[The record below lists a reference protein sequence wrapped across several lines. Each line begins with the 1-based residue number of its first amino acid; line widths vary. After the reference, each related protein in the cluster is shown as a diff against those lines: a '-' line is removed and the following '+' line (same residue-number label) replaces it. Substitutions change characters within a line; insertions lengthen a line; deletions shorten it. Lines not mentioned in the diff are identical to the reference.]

1 MNYSH
6 LQRAANRKKAMT
18 RAAHFLAETKFATN
32 RQKQRMQDLLTEIVD
47 LMEGFAKV
55 NPAYEKRLNDQI
67 ASVKD
72 LNFRLFIG
80 GFSY

>member
-1 MNYSH
+1 M
-6 LQRAANRKKAMT
+6 RRRTDRTKALTM
-18 RAAHFLAETKFATN
+18 ASHFLAENEFATN
-32 RQKQRMQDLLTEIVD
+32 GQKQRMHDLLTEIVD

-55 NPAYEKRLNDQI
+55 NPAYEKWLNDQI

>member
-1 MNYSH
+1 MRRRTDRTQA
-6 LQRAANRKKAMT
+6 LT
-18 RAAHFLAETKFATN
+18 RASHFLAENEFATN

>member
-1 MNYSH
+1 
-6 LQRAANRKKAMT
+6 
-18 RAAHFLAETKFATN
+18 
-32 RQKQRMQDLLTEIVD
+32 MQDLLTEIVD

>member
-1 MNYSH
+1 M
-6 LQRAANRKKAMT
+6 RKEKNRRT
-18 RAAHFLAETKFATN
+18 TTGLDFLAENRFATN

-55 NPAYEKRLNDQI
+55 NPAYEKWLNDQI